1 MFISWFRRLFGGKN
15 PAGGQREEALS
26 APPEEQV
33 EIVKRDVVQPFA
45 TNAVVKQTAPTQIA
59 SRRKM
64 DMAAESEL
72 AQFMDENLYE
82 LLLAEGG
89 FTDIHRVYDRE
100 TQLAGIDVVAKT
112 EKSVAYIDE
121 KAQLYYINKNLPT
134 FAFELQSINRGIE
147 REGWFLNDSLK
158 TDFYLLIWPFADAD
172 DVKTLQKKDITHVDA
187 LLISKKKLRE
197 KLAQIGLD
205 KNELQDKARE
215 LRVSKRYGKT
225 RTEHAGVYYFFSA
238 PTYYAETPINIVIKR
253 SYLEKIATVHYE
265 VYPGG
270 FRRLDQ

>member
-15 PAGGQREEALS
+15 PADGQREEALS

-45 TNAVVKQTAPTQIA
+45 TKAVVKQTAPTQIA

-121 KAQLYYINKNLPT
+121 KAQLYYINKDLPT

-158 TDFYLLIWPFADAD
+158 TDFYLLIWPFANVDN
-172 DVKTLQKKDITHVDA
+172 VKNLRKEAITHVDA

-197 KLAQIGLD
+197 KLAQLSLD
-205 KNELQDKARE
+205 KSELQRKTNELRFSAK
-215 LRVSKRYGKT
+215 YGKT
-225 RTEHAGVYYFFSA
+225 PTGRAGIYYYFSE
-238 PTYYAETPINIVIKR
+238 PTNYAETPINIVIRR
-253 SYLEKIATVHYE
+253 SYLEEIATAHYE

-270 FRRLDQ
+270 FRRLGQ